1 MADQRDTIGID
12 VLAASQIFDRRFAV
26 VDEVAVSGRRFRH
39 RAFAGAAIIMAQ
51 HGHAVGRE
59 FFSDQLVE
67 AENAGMAVP
76 IL

>member
-12 VLAASQIFDRRFAV
+12 VFTASQIFDRRFAI

-39 RAFAGAAIIMAQ
+39 RAFAGASIIVTQ
-51 HGHAVGRE
+51 DGHAIGGE